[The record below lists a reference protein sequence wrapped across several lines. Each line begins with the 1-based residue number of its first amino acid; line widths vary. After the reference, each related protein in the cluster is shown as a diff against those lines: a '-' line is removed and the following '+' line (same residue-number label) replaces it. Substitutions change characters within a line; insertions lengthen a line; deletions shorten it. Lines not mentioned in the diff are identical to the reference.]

1 MLKKLAK
8 FKFGGSVLHHDEHC
22 APVYHGVLPSS
33 LEKAV
38 TSQIYMK
45 DNWQCASAE
54 LGKCTARVEG
64 CQAGPRVLLHTLHH
78 YALRPKIIL
87 VDFNLAVLTPTIKMP
102 NLIPHQ
108 IFWLY
113 GMLHS

>member
-1 MLKKLAK
+1 MRKRNLNLAVVSR
-8 FKFGGSVLHHDEHC
+8 SVLHHC
-22 APVYHGVLPSS
+22 TPVYHGVLPSS

-38 TSQIYMK
+38 TSQIYKK

-54 LGKCTARVEG
+54 LDKCTARVEG

-87 VDFNLAVLTPTIKMP
+87 VDFNYVSCKNNDSCNVM
-102 NLIPHQ
+102 Q
-108 IFWLY
+108 E
-113 GMLHS
+113 